1 MIIAI
6 EAEKAFDKIQHPF
19 MLKTLA
25 KVGIEGTFMN
35 IIKAFMTN
43 PQQISYSMGK
53 NGKPSHS
60 NLEQDKDAHSHH
72 FYLTYYWKSSHSD
85 RQKK

>member
-1 MIIAI
+1 MI
-6 EAEKAFDKIQHPF
+6 
-19 MLKTLA
+19 KTLA

-60 NLEQDKDAHSHH
+60 NLEQDRDAHSHH
-72 FYLTYYWKSSHSD
+72 CSSTEFWKS
-85 RQKK
+85 